1 MIIQTPHTSSK
12 DENKCGAMESIK
24 ADLPTPYL
32 KGFMRLVE
40 ALKDAFK
47 LEEDRLKWKQSPLG
61 NAADFDDALYVECV
75 LDAIRFLNRFSHL
88 SFGGFK
94 HAL

>member
-1 MIIQTPHTSSK
+1 
-12 DENKCGAMESIK
+12 MESIK

-32 KGFMRLVE
+32 NGFMRLVE

-75 LDAIRFLNRFSHL
+75 LDTIRYVVLVVRRL
-88 SFGGFK
+88 I
-94 HAL
+94 AR